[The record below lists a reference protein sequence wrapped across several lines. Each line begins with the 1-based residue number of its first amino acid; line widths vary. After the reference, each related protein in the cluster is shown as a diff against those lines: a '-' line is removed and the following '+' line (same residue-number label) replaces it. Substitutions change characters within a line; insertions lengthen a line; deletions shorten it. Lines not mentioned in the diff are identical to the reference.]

1 MGKVLETKQREQA
14 GSDSYNRF
22 EYQAHTIVYQII
34 GLYDAGGDEVIFC
47 EFHDD
52 FAQSDALDDE
62 VYDFY
67 QVKTKD
73 DGKEW
78 TLAELTKREK
88 DSKGNYKRTFL
99 GRMFENFL
107 VFGDECRR
115 CYFLSNE
122 EFSEEIKLWLAYV
135 EDGKKIKDENAQL
148 YDTIKDRLKSEYGK
162 NLPSNFDDV
171 FDEFVNKTVI
181 LKSDLLLAG
190 YDDKVKMAFFKKF
203 EPHNIPINAL
213 SVVYESILRD
223 VREKSKAKVATPISK
238 ASLMKIKGIRVSQVR
253 ENISKHLAIRDS
265 DRDFAAYLATRG
277 IGQERIS
284 TLVEVRRDTNVRMTN
299 SDDFAFIQA
308 MGAVVQII
316 GNYFAE
322 YHQPYRIEEAIA
334 HCKAHYE
341 KHPLHYITITD
352 DIIEVKIYERMQRDG
367 VSKI

>member
-52 FAQSDALDDE
+52 FAQSQAVNDE

-122 EFSEEIKLWLAYV
+122 EFSAEIKLWLAYV

-148 YDTIKDRLKSEYGK
+148 YDTIKQRIKTEYGE

-171 FDEFVNKTVI
+171 FDEFVNKSVI
-181 LKSDLLLAG
+181 LKADLLLDG

-203 EPHNIPINAL
+203 EPHSIPINAL

-223 VREKSKAKVATPISK
+223 VREKSKTQITTPISK
-238 ASLMKIKGIRVSQVR
+238 ASLMKKKGISIRQVR
-253 ENISKHLAIRDS
+253 ENISKHLTIRDS
-265 DRDFAAYLATRG
+265 DRDFSAYLASLG
-277 IGQERIS
+277 IEQGRIF
-284 TLVEVRRDTNVRMTN
+284 TLVEVRRDTNVRMTD

-308 MGAVVQII
+308 VASVVQTI
-316 GNYFAE
+316 GDYFTE
-322 YHQPYRIEEAIA
+322 HHQPYRIEEIVT
-334 HCKAHYE
+334 HCKECFE
-341 KHPLHYITITD
+341 KHPLHYITISED
-352 DIIEVKIYERMQRDG
+352 VIEVKIYERMQRDG
-367 VSKI
+367 VSKV